1 MMGLINEAY
10 SRIAH
15 APLRYHIAGYPRIEQ
30 QRTQSPYPESKHA
43 RPEQSMLPMTD
54 LGEFVVR
61 FVCGG
66 LLGAWVSATLVE
78 DLSKYPDVQVAIRVA
93 LIASCSLAAARFG
106 DRFWSWLLE
115 NWLSW

>member
-10 SRIAH
+10 EESRMHRCAITLPAT
-15 APLRYHIAGYPRIEQ
+15 RGIEQ

-66 LLGAWVSATLVE
+66 LLGPAGERHPS
-78 DLSKYPDVQVAIRVA
+78 
-93 LIASCSLAAARFG
+93 
-106 DRFWSWLLE
+106 
-115 NWLSW
+115 